1 MRHKKAFIISF
12 MGFLA
17 LLVAFIYL
25 TPFMGNL
32 AANTRIE
39 GYAKSIG
46 IRIAKKSPPLPNV
59 TSGQAQIPVIQRFH

>member
-12 MGFLA
+12 TGFLA

-25 TPFMGNL
+25 TPFVGNL
-32 AANTRIE
+32 VANTRIE
-39 GYAKSIG
+39 GYARSIG

-59 TSGQAQIPVIQRFH
+59 TSGQAQ